1 MKLFIFLIVII
12 FLNNCSFD
20 NKSGIWNNKSFSSN
34 ENNQFKN
41 FKNLAFEKNV
51 FNKVINIQKDFKF
64 KSTKLVLNN
73 DWKDVYYNNNNN
85 FPNFKYNDL
94 NEIIFRS
101 KKLSSLETDNL
112 FLFINDHVIIS
123 DRKGNLIIKSI
134 IGNKRYT
141 KFNFY
146 KKRHKKINKY
156 LNLVAENDIIYVSD
170 NIGYLYAFD
179 YKNEKVVWAKDYNV
193 PFRSNLKIFKN
204 KLITSNINN
213 ELIYIDKNS
222 GNTLRKIPTEETT
235 IKNQFIN
242 NIAQIK
248 NLTLYLNTYG
258 SLYSIDSE
266 SMRIN
271 WLINLNQSLDL
282 SPRNLFFG
290 NQIVSKNNKIVVSSN
305 KTTYVIDKNNG
316 KIIFQKNFSSIL
328 KPVILNDYIFF
339 ITNNNLLISVNNLSG
354 KIIYSY
360 DINQSIADFLKSKK
374 KNVTFK
380 SFLISNN
387 KILIFLEN
395 SYLLIFNLNGTLE
408 EIKKLPYKINSDPII
423 VKGSIIYLDRKNKII
438 NLS

>member
-1 MKLFIFLIVII
+1 MKLFIFLTVTI

-20 NKSGIWNNKSFSSN
+20 NKSGIWKNKSFSNN

-51 FNKVINIQKDFKF
+51 FNKVINLQKDFKF
-64 KSTKLVLNN
+64 KSTRLVLNN

-85 FPNFKYNDL
+85 FPNFKYNGL

-123 DRKGNLIIKSI
+123 DRKGNLIIQSI
-134 IGNKRYT
+134 TGNKRYT
-141 KFNFY
+141 KYNFY
-146 KKRHKKINKY
+146 KKKHKKINKY
-156 LNLVAENDIIYVSD
+156 LNLVAENNIIYVSD

-179 YKNEKVVWAKDYNV
+179 YKKEKVVWAKDYNV

-235 IKNQFIN
+235 LKNQFIN

-248 NLTLYLNTYG
+248 DLTLYLNTYG

-305 KTTYVIDKNNG
+305 KTTYVIDKNSG

-339 ITNNNLLISVNNLSG
+339 ITNNNLLISVNNHSG

>member
-1 MKLFIFLIVII
+1 MIKFFFIFLFVL
-12 FLNNCSFD
+12 LNNCSFD
-20 NKSGIWNNKSFSSN
+20 NKSGIWKNKSFSNN

-51 FNKVINIQKDFKF
+51 FNKVINLQKDFKF
-64 KSTKLVLNN
+64 KSTRLVLNN

-85 FPNFKYNDL
+85 FPNFKYNGL

-123 DRKGNLIIKSI
+123 DRKGNLIIQSI
-134 IGNKRYT
+134 TGNKRYT
-141 KFNFY
+141 KYNFY
-146 KKRHKKINKY
+146 KKKHKKINKY
-156 LNLVAENDIIYVSD
+156 LNLVAENNIIYVSD

-179 YKNEKVVWAKDYNV
+179 YKKEKVVWAKDYNV

-213 ELIYIDKNS
+213 ELIYIDKSS

-235 IKNQFIN
+235 LKNQFIN

-248 NLTLYLNTYG
+248 DLTLYLNTYG

-305 KTTYVIDKNNG
+305 KTTYVIDKNSG

-339 ITNNNLLISVNNLSG
+339 ITNNNLLISVNNHSG

-387 KILIFLEN
+387 KILIFLKN